1 MSEKSSSSNSSKRPN
16 LVSFLTGEVIEIPE
30 RHLFGKCR
38 FVGEFEKLNRI
49 GEGTY
54 GVVYRAR
61 DTKSG
66 EIVALKKMRMEKEKD
81 GMPISGLR
89 EIMLLQTCKH
99 PNVVSL
105 KEVVVGRSLESI
117 FLVME
122 YCEQDLASL
131 LDNMQTRFM
140 EAQVKC
146 IMIQVFKGLGYLHN
160 KEIVHRD
167 VKVSNLLLTNMGTIK
182 IADFGLARELGYPMS
197 PMTPQVVTLWY
208 RAPELLFQAK
218 TQTTGVDMWAAG
230 CILGELLLHKP
241 LLPGKSEIE
250 QINLIINLLGTPN
263 DNIWPDFSKLPAI
276 ENFTLMQQPYNNLKT
291 KFPELSSSGQRLL
304 NFLFMYDPNR
314 RATAN
319 ECLESSYFKELPL
332 PCDPQMMPTFPQH
345 RNLKQQPPAPPV
357 PSMSQVL
364 TQPGPSLYPT
374 DGLAAASNLGLGEL
388 LNSLSRR

>member
-1 MSEKSSSSNSSKRPN
+1 M
-16 LVSFLTGEVIEIPE
+16 
-30 RHLFGKCR
+30 
-38 FVGEFEKLNRI
+38 
-49 GEGTY
+49 
-54 GVVYRAR
+54 AR
-61 DTKSG
+61 DSKTN

-99 PNVVSL
+99 PNIVAL

-131 LDNMQTRFM
+131 LDNMQTPFM
-140 EAQVKC
+140 EAHVKC
-146 IMIQVFKGLGYLHN
+146 IMIQVFKGLAYLHD

-167 VKVSNLLLTNMGTIK
+167 VKVSNLLLTNTGTIK

-241 LLPGKSEIE
+241 LLPGKSEID

-263 DNIWPDFSKLPAI
+263 DNIWPDFSQLPAI
-276 ENFTLMQQPYNNLKT
+276 QNFTLMQQPYNNLKT
-291 KFPELSSSGQRLL
+291 KFPALSPSGQRLL

-314 RATAN
+314 RATAD
-319 ECLESSYFKELPL
+319 ECLQSAYFKELPL

-345 RNLKQQPPAPPV
+345 RNLKQQQHQPPSQP
-357 PSMSQVL
+357 PSMSMTQVL
-364 TQPGPSLYPT
+364 NQQMPTLYAG
-374 DGLAAASNLGLGEL
+374 DRLNEGLSSSNIGLGEL
-388 LNSLSRR
+388 LNSITRK

>member
-1 MSEKSSSSNSSKRPN
+1 MNEREEKPSSSTKKTG
-16 LVSFLTGEVIEIPE
+16 LVSFLTGKPIEIPE
-30 RHLFGKCR
+30 EHLFGKCR
-38 FVGEFEKLNRI
+38 FVGEFEKLNRV

-61 DTKSG
+61 DTKTN
-66 EIVALKKMRMEKEKD
+66 EVVALKKMRMEKEKD

-89 EIMLLQTCKH
+89 EIMLLQSCNH
-99 PNVVSL
+99 PNIVCL

-131 LDNMQTRFM
+131 LDNMQIPFM
-140 EAQVKC
+140 ET
-146 IMIQVFKGLGYLHN
+146 QVFKGLAYLHL

-197 PMTPQVVTLWY
+197 PMTPQV
-208 RAPELLFQAK
+208 AK

-263 DNIWPDFSKLPAI
+263 DTIWPEFSQLPAI
-276 ENFTLMQQPYNNLKT
+276 ENFTLKSQPYNNLKT
-291 KFPELSSSGQRLL
+291 KFPVLSPSGQRLL
-304 NFLFMYDPNR
+304 NFLFMYDPKR
-314 RATAN
+314 RATAE
-319 ECLESSYFKELPL
+319 ECLKSLYFKENPL
-332 PCDPQMMPTFPQH
+332 PCDPRMMPTFPQH
-345 RNLKQQPPAPPV
+345 RNLKQPLGMQQSATSAITQVLAGQPVNLYPQERQPPEPV
-357 PSMSQVL
+357 PS
-364 TQPGPSLYPT
+364 TK
-374 DGLAAASNLGLGEL
+374 LGISEL
-388 LNSLSRR
+388 LNSIQRR

>member
-1 MSEKSSSSNSSKRPN
+1 MDRTEKSSIKKAG
-16 LVSFLTGEVIEIPE
+16 LVSFLTGKAIEIPE
-30 RHLFGKCR
+30 KHLFGRCR

-61 DTKSG
+61 DTKTN

-89 EIMLLQTCKH
+89 EIMLLQACNH
-99 PNVVSL
+99 PNVVYM

-131 LDNMQTRFM
+131 LDNMQTPFL
-140 EAQVKC
+140 ETHVKC
-146 IMIQVFKGLGYLHN
+146 IMMQASGDMFVQVFNGLGYLHK

-208 RAPELLFQAK
+208 RAPELLFQASVHPSPFLYSLTVFFK
-218 TQTTGVDMWAAG
+218 GTG
-230 CILGELLLHKP
+230 
-241 LLPGKSEIE
+241 
-250 QINLIINLLGTPN
+250 N
-263 DNIWPDFSKLPAI
+263 
-276 ENFTLMQQPYNNLKT
+276 
-291 KFPELSSSGQRLL
+291 
-304 NFLFMYDPNR
+304 
-314 RATAN
+314 
-319 ECLESSYFKELPL
+319 
-332 PCDPQMMPTFPQH
+332 
-345 RNLKQQPPAPPV
+345 
-357 PSMSQVL
+357 
-364 TQPGPSLYPT
+364 
-374 DGLAAASNLGLGEL
+374 
-388 LNSLSRR
+388 